1 VHCLSTRHQQKA
13 LGIQALQ
20 RVVLPAQQTCQ
31 VDCQPFP
38 EGNIGLRASGMT
50 ASVSTLQ
57 SKANTQQLEAIL
69 ATDGP
74 VLIIAGPGS
83 GKTFTLVERIVHLIT
98 HKGVSPESLLVVTF
112 TDKAARE
119 LTTRISN
126 RLAELG
132 ICYNLNEMYLGT
144 FHSICLRFLEDYREY
159 TRLKRSFTLFD
170 QFDQQYFLYQHIKD
184 FRELPDT
191 QFVLGD
197 DQSGRWAQ
205 SENLLKWLNKVRE
218 EAIDVT
224 TMAAAPELE
233 IRTLAACFAKYQELL
248 HENNSLD
255 FSGIQYETLQLLENH
270 LDVLAQLREKLTYM
284 MVDEY
289 QDTNTIQERILQ
301 LLAGERRNLCVV
313 GDDDQGLYRFRG
325 ATIRNILEF
334 PTLFPDGKCK
344 QVKLTVNYRSHPD
357 IIRFYNDWMLEQNW
371 EIGNRLFRFAK
382 KILPREDNF
391 PDMPTVLRLAA
402 SDDKGNT
409 DIWYSE
415 VLTFLNGLKY
425 SGKLADWNQVAF
437 LFRSV
442 KNNKVVAL
450 ARFLESSGVP
460 VFSPRSNLFFEREEI
475 RLMIGALIFLFPQF
489 PQLRAWAEGVS
500 LPIWNYYDHQCFKPF
515 TDELRKT
522 ENQRLLD
529 WARPLAKRHAV
540 LAQNTDYAFSGLF
553 YQLLQFPLF
562 SRFLTEEAV
571 QGVDK
576 GRAAR
581 NLATFSKLLTKFE
594 YLHFVSVLNP
604 DYLEKNLRDLFNQF
618 LRFLSEGGIG
628 EYEDESEYAPKGCV
642 SFLTIHQSKGLEFPV
657 VVCGSLEAVP
667 RKQYGNL
674 DVLLEDGGYLSK
686 VRFEPL
692 EHIKNFDFR
701 RLFYTAFSRAQNLLV
716 LAAQENHGRGKSPSK
731 YFEHLFY
738 KLPSWRDVDFSALNF
753 DAVKEINLKREY
765 SFTSHI
771 TVFENCAE
779 QYRFFKELEFN
790 PIRAGAQLF
799 GTLVHQTIE
808 DIHKAVLR
816 GEEATISIDQIQ
828 SWLTVNYQYLSK
840 RERQYLAPQ
849 TLKAVENHVLGY
861 YQRENGNWD
870 RIKEAEV
877 EISLVKDQYIL
888 KGSVDLIR
896 GEHDTV
902 EIIDFKSEKKP
913 DMEKDREQLKQ
924 YQHQLEVYA
933 HLVEERTGQKVSRMH
948 LYYTGEDGGNPYVSF
963 AKDDRAIGK
972 TVTQFDN
979 IVSRIERHDYQMAA
993 RPTKLCPN
1001 CDMRAYCD
1009 NKNWKFRKVEK

>member
-1 VHCLSTRHQQKA
+1 
-13 LGIQALQ
+13 
-20 RVVLPAQQTCQ
+20 
-31 VDCQPFP
+31 
-38 EGNIGLRASGMT
+38 MT
-50 ASVSTLQ
+50 PNPISFQ
-57 SKANTQQLEAIL
+57 SKANPQQQEAIL

-83 GKTFTLVERIVHLIT
+83 GKTFTLVERIVYLIT
-98 HKGVSPESLLVVTF
+98 EKGIAPESLLVVTF

-126 RLAELG
+126 RLTEVG
-132 ICYNLNEMYLGT
+132 IQFNLNEMYLGT
-144 FHSICLRFLEDYREY
+144 FHSICLRLLEDYQEF

-170 QFDQQYFLYQHIKD
+170 QFDQQYFLYQRIKA
-184 FRELPDT
+184 FRELPDAEL
-191 QFVLGD
+191 VMGD
-197 DQSGRWAQ
+197 DQTGRWAQ
-205 SENLLKWLNKVRE
+205 SENLLKWLNKVSE
-218 EAIDVT
+218 EALDAST
-224 TMAAAPELE
+224 LAAAPEPE
-233 IRTLAACFAKYQELL
+233 VRALAACFAKYQELL
-248 HENNSLD
+248 HEHNSLD
-255 FSGIQYETLQLLENH
+255 FSGIQYEALQLLERRPE
-270 LDVLAQLREKLTYM
+270 VLAQLREKLTHL

-289 QDTNTIQERILQ
+289 QDTNTIQERILL

-334 PTLFPDGKCK
+334 PALFDDGQCK

-357 IIRFYNDWMLEQNW
+357 IIRFYNEWMKEQEW
-371 EIGNRLFRFAK
+371 DDGTRVFRFAK
-382 KILPREDNF
+382 QIVPREDEF
-391 PDMPTVLRLAA
+391 PDMPTVVRLAA
-402 SDDKGNT
+402 SDDKDETTN
-409 DIWYSE
+409 WHAE
-415 VLTFLNGLKY
+415 VLAFLNGLKS
-425 SGKLADWNQVAF
+425 SGQLVDWNQVAF

-442 KNNKVVAL
+442 KNEKVVAL
-450 ARFLESSGVP
+450 ARFLEAQGVP
-460 VFSPRSNLFFEREEI
+460 VFSPRSNMFFEREEI

-489 PQLRAWAEGVS
+489 PKIRAWAEGVT
-500 LPIWNYYDHQCFKPF
+500 LPIWDYYDHLCFKPF
-515 TDELRKT
+515 IDELRKP
-522 ENQRLLD
+522 ENKPLLD

-540 LAQNTDYAFSGLF
+540 LTQNTDYSFSGLF
-553 YQLLQFPLF
+553 YELLQFPLF

-581 NLATFSKLLTKFE
+581 NLGTFSKLLTKFE

-604 DYLEKNLRDLFNQF
+604 EWLEKNLRDLFNQF
-618 LRFLSEGGIG
+618 IRFLVDGGIG
-628 EYEDESEYAPKGCV
+628 EYEDEAEYAPKGCI

-667 RKQYGNL
+667 RKQYGKI
-674 DVLLEDGGYLSK
+674 DVMLEDGGYLSK
-686 VRFEPL
+686 ERFEPL
-692 EHIKNFDFR
+692 DHIKNFDFW

-716 LAAQENHGRGKSPSK
+716 LAAQEKQGRGRSPSK
-731 YFEHLFY
+731 YFDHLFY
-738 KLPSWRDVDFSALNF
+738 QLPSWRDIDLSALTYE
-753 DAVKEINLKREY
+753 AVKQINLKREY

-779 QYRFFKELEFN
+779 QYRFFKELEFA
-790 PIRAGAQLF
+790 PIRESPMLF

-808 DIHKAVLR
+808 DIHKTVLR
-816 GEEATISIDQIQ
+816 GEEASISFDAIKGWF
-828 SWLTVNYQYLSK
+828 STNYAMLSK
-840 RERQYLAPQ
+840 KERVYLARSSQ
-849 TLKAVENHVLGY
+849 QAALLHVLRY
-861 YQRENGNWD
+861 YERENGNWD

-877 EISLVKDQYIL
+877 EISLIKDQYIL

-913 DMEKDREQLKQ
+913 DMEKDRDRLHQ

-963 AKDDRAIGK
+963 TKDDRAIGK
-972 TVTQFDN
+972 TIARFDD
-979 IVSRIERHDYQMAA
+979 IVARIERQDYGIAA
-993 RPTKLCPN
+993 RPAKLCQN

-1009 NKNWKFRKVEK
+1009 NKNWKFRNND

>member
-1 VHCLSTRHQQKA
+1 
-13 LGIQALQ
+13 
-20 RVVLPAQQTCQ
+20 
-31 VDCQPFP
+31 
-38 EGNIGLRASGMT
+38 MT
-50 ASVSTLQ
+50 SSAVALQ
-57 SKANTQQLEAIL
+57 SKANLQQLEAIL

-83 GKTFTLVERIVHLIT
+83 GKTFTLVERIVYLIT
-98 HKGVSPESLLVVTF
+98 QKGVAPESLFVVTF

-126 RLAELG
+126 RLTELG
-132 ICYNLNEMYLGT
+132 IKFNLNEMYLGT
-144 FHSICLRFLEDYREY
+144 FHSICLRLLEDFREF

-184 FRELPDT
+184 FRELPDA
-191 QFVLGD
+191 QLVMGD

-205 SENLLKWLNKVRE
+205 SENLLKLVNKVSE
-218 EAIDVT
+218 EALDAT
-224 TMAAAPELE
+224 TLAAAPELE
-233 IRTLAACFAKYQELL
+233 VRALATCFAKYQDLL
-248 HENNSLD
+248 HEHNSLD
-255 FSGIQYETLQLLENH
+255 FSGIQYEALRLLEKH
-270 LDVLAQLREKLTYM
+270 PEVLAQLRERLTHL

-289 QDTNTIQERILQ
+289 QDTNTIQERILL
-301 LLAGERRNLCVV
+301 LLAGENKNLCVV

-334 PTLFPDGKCK
+334 PALFDDGQCK

-357 IIRFYNDWMLEQNW
+357 IIRFYNEWMKEQVW
-371 EIGNRLFRFAK
+371 DDGTRVFRFAK
-382 KILPREDNF
+382 KIVPREDDF
-391 PDMPTVLRLAA
+391 PDMPTAVRLAA
-402 SDDKGNT
+402 SDDKGDTTN
-409 DIWYSE
+409 WHAE
-415 VLTFLNGLKY
+415 VLVFLNGLKA
-425 SGKLADWNQVAF
+425 SGQLADWNQVAF

-442 KNNKVVAL
+442 KNDKVVAL
-450 ARFLESSGVP
+450 ARFLEAEGLP
-460 VFSPRSNLFFEREEI
+460 VFSPRSNMFFEREEI

-489 PQLRAWAEGVS
+489 PKVRAWAEGVH
-500 LPIWNYYDHQCFKPF
+500 LDIWDYYDQLCFKPF
-515 TDELRKT
+515 TDELRKP
-522 ENQRLLD
+522 ENKLLLD

-571 QGVDK
+571 HGVDK

-581 NLATFSKLLTKFE
+581 NLGTFSKLLTKFE

-604 DYLEKNLRDLFNQF
+604 EFMEKNIRDLFNQF
-618 LRFLSEGGIG
+618 LRFLQDGGIG
-628 EYEDESEYAPKGCV
+628 EYEDEAEYAPKGCI

-667 RKQYGNL
+667 RKQHSTL
-674 DVLLEDGGYLSK
+674 DELLEDGGYLSK
-686 VRFEPL
+686 ERFEPL
-692 EHIKNFDFR
+692 DHIKNFDFR

-716 LAAQENHGRGKSPSK
+716 LAAQEKQGRGKSPSK
-731 YFEHLFY
+731 YFERLFY
-738 KLPSWRDVDFSALNF
+738 ELPSWRDVDLSTLIFE
-753 DAVKEINLKREY
+753 AVKQINLKREY

-779 QYRFFKELEFN
+779 QYRFFKDLEFA
-790 PIRAGAQLF
+790 PIRESPMLF

-808 DIHKAVLR
+808 DIHKTVLR
-816 GEEATISIDQIQ
+816 GEEGTITFDIIKGWFSA
-828 SWLTVNYQYLSK
+828 NYAMLSK
-840 RERQYLAPQ
+840 KERVYLAPSSQ
-849 TLKAVENHVLGY
+849 QAALLHVVRY
-861 YQRENGNWD
+861 YERENGNWH

-913 DMEKDREQLKQ
+913 DMEKDRDRLRQ
-924 YQHQLEVYA
+924 YQSQLEVYA
-933 HLVEERTGQKVSRMH
+933 YLVEERTGQKVSRMH

-963 AKDDRAIGK
+963 SKDDRAIGK
-972 TVTQFDN
+972 TIARFDD
-979 IVSRIERHDYQMAA
+979 IVARIERQDYQIAA
-993 RPTKLCPN
+993 RPAKLCLS

-1009 NKNWKFRKVEK
+1009 NKNWKFRN

>member
-1 VHCLSTRHQQKA
+1 MTSSSTA
-13 LGIQALQ
+13 
-20 RVVLPAQQTCQ
+20 
-31 VDCQPFP
+31 
-38 EGNIGLRASGMT
+38 
-50 ASVSTLQ
+50 LQ
-57 SKANTQQLEAIL
+57 SKANPQQLEAIL

-83 GKTFTLVERIVHLIT
+83 GKTFTLVERIVYLIT
-98 HKGVSPESLLVVTF
+98 HKGVAPESLLVVTF

-126 RLAELG
+126 RLAELN
-132 ICYNLNEMYLGT
+132 IQFNLNEMYLGT
-144 FHSICLRFLEDYREY
+144 FHSICLRLLEDYREF

-184 FRELPDT
+184 FRTLPDA
-191 QFVLGD
+191 QLVMGD
-197 DQSGRWAQ
+197 DQTGRWAQ
-205 SENLLKWLNKVRE
+205 SENLLKWLNKVSE
-218 EAIDVT
+218 EALG
-224 TMAAAPELE
+224 AA
-233 IRTLAACFAKYQELL
+233 TLAAAQEVEIRALATCFAKYQELL
-248 HENNSLD
+248 HEHNSLD
-255 FSGIQYETLQLLENH
+255 FSGIQYEALQLLEKRPE
-270 LDVLAQLREKLTYM
+270 VLAQLREKLTHL

-289 QDTNTIQERILQ
+289 QDTNTIQERIL
-301 LLAGERRNLCVV
+301 LLLTGERRNLCVV

-334 PTLFPDGKCK
+334 PALFDDGQCK

-357 IIRFYNDWMLEQNW
+357 IIRFYNEWMKEQVW
-371 EIGNRLFRFAK
+371 DDGTRVFRFAK
-382 KILPREDNF
+382 QIVPREDDF
-391 PDMPTVLRLAA
+391 PDLPTAVRLAA
-402 SDDKGNT
+402 SDDKGDTTN
-409 DIWYSE
+409 WHAE
-415 VLTFLNGLKY
+415 VLGFLNGLKA
-425 SGKLADWNQVAF
+425 SGQLSDWNQVAF

-442 KNNKVVAL
+442 KNDKVVAL
-450 ARFLESSGVP
+450 ARFLEAQGVP
-460 VFSPRSNLFFEREEI
+460 VFSPRSNMFFEREEI

-489 PQLRAWAEGVS
+489 PKVRAWAEGVT
-500 LPIWNYYDHQCFKPF
+500 LPIWDYYDQLCFKPF
-515 TDELRKT
+515 TDELRKP
-522 ENQRLLD
+522 ENKPLLD

-540 LAQNTDYAFSGLF
+540 LTQNTDYAFSGLF

-581 NLATFSKLLTKFE
+581 NLGTFSKLLTKFE
-594 YLHFVSVLNP
+594 YLHYVSVLNP
-604 DYLEKNLRDLFNQF
+604 EFLEKNLRDLFNQF
-618 LRFLSEGGIG
+618 LRFLQDGGIG
-628 EYEDESEYAPKGCV
+628 EYEDEAEYAPKGCV

-667 RKQYGNL
+667 RKQYSAL

-686 VRFEPL
+686 ERFEPL
-692 EHIKNFDFR
+692 DHIKNFDFW

-716 LAAQENHGRGKSPSK
+716 LAAQEKQGRGKSPSK
-731 YFEHLFY
+731 YFDRLFY
-738 KLPSWRDVDFSALNF
+738 ELPSWRDVDLSALTF
-753 DAVKEINLKREY
+753 EAVKQINLKREY

-779 QYRFFKELEFN
+779 QYRFFKELEFT
-790 PIRAGAQLF
+790 PIRESPMLF

-808 DIHKAVLR
+808 DIHKTVLR
-816 GEEATISIDQIQ
+816 GEEGTITLDGIKGWFSA
-828 SWLTVNYQYLSK
+828 NYAMLSK
-840 RERQYLAPQ
+840 KERVYLAPSSQ
-849 TLKAVENHVLGY
+849 QAALLHVLRY
-861 YQRENGNWD
+861 YERENGNWD

-877 EISLVKDQYIL
+877 EISLIKEQYIL

-896 GEHDTV
+896 GEHDTI

-913 DMEKDREQLKQ
+913 DMEKDRDRLRQ

-963 AKDDRAIGK
+963 SKDDRAIGK
-972 TVTQFDN
+972 TIARFDD
-979 IVSRIERHDYQMAA
+979 IVARIERQDYGIAS
-993 RPTKLCPN
+993 RPAKLCQS

-1009 NKNWKFRKVEK
+1009 NKNWKFRKSL

>member
-1 VHCLSTRHQQKA
+1 MT
-13 LGIQALQ
+13 
-20 RVVLPAQQTCQ
+20 
-31 VDCQPFP
+31 
-38 EGNIGLRASGMT
+38 SGAT
-50 ASVSTLQ
+50 ALQ
-57 SKANTQQLEAIL
+57 SKANPQQLEAIL

-83 GKTFTLVERIVHLIT
+83 GKTFTLVERIVYLIT
-98 HKGVSPESLLVVTF
+98 QKGVAPESLFVVTF

-126 RLAELG
+126 RLTDLG
-132 ICYNLNEMYLGT
+132 IKFNLNEMYLGT
-144 FHSICLRFLEDYREY
+144 FHSICLRLLEDFREF

-170 QFDQQYFLYQHIKD
+170 QFDQQYFLYQRIKE
-184 FRELPDT
+184 FRELPDA
-191 QFVLGD
+191 QLVMGD

-205 SENLLKWLNKVRE
+205 SENLLKWLNKVSE
-218 EAIDVT
+218 EALDAAT
-224 TMAAAPELE
+224 LAAAPEPE
-233 IRTLAACFAKYQELL
+233 IRALAACFAKYQELL

-255 FSGIQYETLQLLENH
+255 FSGIQYEALQLLEKRPE
-270 LDVLAQLREKLTYM
+270 VLAQVREKLSYL

-289 QDTNTIQERILQ
+289 QDTNTIQERILL
-301 LLAGERRNLCVV
+301 LLAGEKKNLCVV

-334 PTLFPDGKCK
+334 PALFDEGQCK

-357 IIRFYNDWMLEQNW
+357 IIRFYNEWMKEQRW
-371 EIGNRLFRFAK
+371 DDGTRVFRFAK
-382 KILPREDNF
+382 QIVPREDDF
-391 PDMPTVLRLAA
+391 PDMPTAVRLAA
-402 SDDKGNT
+402 SDDKGETTN
-409 DIWYSE
+409 WHAE
-415 VLTFLNGLKY
+415 VLAFLNGLKA
-425 SGKLADWNQVAF
+425 SGKLTDWNQVAF

-442 KNNKVVAL
+442 KNDKVVAL
-450 ARFLESSGVP
+450 ARFLETQGVP
-460 VFSPRSNLFFEREEI
+460 VFSPRSNMFFEREEI

-489 PQLRAWAEGVS
+489 PKVRAWAEGVH
-500 LPIWNYYDHQCFKPF
+500 LDIWDYYDHLCFKPF
-515 TDELRKT
+515 TEELRKP
-522 ENQRLLD
+522 ENKPLLD

-540 LAQNTDYAFSGLF
+540 LTQNTDYAFSGLF
-553 YQLLQFPLF
+553 YQLLQFSLF
-562 SRFLTEEAV
+562 SRFLTEEAA

-581 NLATFSKLLTKFE
+581 NLGTFSKLLTKFE

-604 DYLEKNLRDLFNQF
+604 QWLEKNIRDLFNQF
-618 LRFLSEGGIG
+618 LRFLQDGGIG

-642 SFLTIHQSKGLEFPV
+642 SFLTVHQSKGLEFPV

-667 RKQYGNL
+667 RKQYGAL

-686 VRFEPL
+686 ERFEPL
-692 EHIKNFDFR
+692 DHIKNFDFW

-716 LAAQENHGRGKSPSK
+716 LAAQEKQGRGKSPSK
-731 YFEHLFY
+731 YFERLFY
-738 KLPSWRDVDFSALNF
+738 EVPSWRDVDLSALTYE
-753 DAVKEINLKREY
+753 AVKQINLKREY
-765 SFTSHI
+765 SFTSDI

-779 QYRFFKELEFN
+779 QYRFFKELEFAA
-790 PIRAGAQLF
+790 IRESPMLF

-816 GEEATISIDQIQ
+816 GEEGTITFDGIK
-828 SWLTVNYQYLSK
+828 SWFAANYALLSK
-840 RERQYLAPQ
+840 KERVYLAPSSQ
-849 TLKAVENHVLGY
+849 QAALLHVLRY
-861 YQRENGNWD
+861 YERENGNWD

-896 GEHDTV
+896 GEQGTV

-913 DMEKDREQLKQ
+913 DMEKDRERLRQ
-924 YQHQLEVYA
+924 YQSQLEVYA

-963 AKDDRAIGK
+963 SKDDRAIGK
-972 TVTQFDN
+972 TIARFDD
-979 IVSRIERHDYQMAA
+979 IVARIERQDYGITS
-993 RPTKLCPN
+993 RPAKLCLS

-1009 NKNWKFRKVEK
+1009 NKNWKFRKNN

>member
-1 VHCLSTRHQQKA
+1 
-13 LGIQALQ
+13 
-20 RVVLPAQQTCQ
+20 
-31 VDCQPFP
+31 
-38 EGNIGLRASGMT
+38 MT
-50 ASVSTLQ
+50 SNSNALQ
-57 SKANTQQLEAIL
+57 SKANPQQLEAIL
-69 ATDGP
+69 ATEGP

-83 GKTFTLVERIVHLIT
+83 GKTFTLVERIVYLIT
-98 HKGVSPESLLVVTF
+98 QKGIAPESLLVVTF

-126 RLAELG
+126 RLAELN
-132 ICYNLNEMYLGT
+132 IQFNLNEMYLGT
-144 FHSICLRFLEDYREY
+144 FHSICLRLLEDYREF

-184 FRELPDT
+184 FRELPDA
-191 QFVLGD
+191 QLVMGH
-197 DQSGRWAQ
+197 DQAGRWAQ
-205 SENLLKWLNKVRE
+205 SENLLKWLNKVSE
-218 EAIDVT
+218 EALD
-224 TMAAAPELE
+224 AATLAVAPEVE
-233 IRTLAACFAKYQELL
+233 IRALATCFAKYQKLL
-248 HENNSLD
+248 NEHNSLD
-255 FSGIQYETLQLLENH
+255 FSGIQYEALQLLEKRPE
-270 LDVLAQLREKLTYM
+270 VLAQLRDKLTHL

-289 QDTNTIQERILQ
+289 QDTNTIQERIL
-301 LLAGERRNLCVV
+301 LLLTGERRNLCVV

-334 PTLFPDGKCK
+334 PALFNDGQCK

-357 IIRFYNDWMLEQNW
+357 IIRFYNEWMKEQVW
-371 EIGNRLFRFAK
+371 DDGTRVFRFAK
-382 KILPREDNF
+382 QIVPREDDF
-391 PDMPTVLRLAA
+391 PDLPTAVRLTA
-402 SDDKGNT
+402 SDDNGDTNNWHT
-409 DIWYSE
+409 E
-415 VLTFLNGLKY
+415 VLTFLNGLKN
-425 SGKLADWNQVAF
+425 SGQLSDWNQVAF

-442 KNNKVVAL
+442 KNDKVMAL
-450 ARFLESSGVP
+450 ARFLEAQGVP
-460 VFSPRSNLFFEREEI
+460 VFSPRSNMFFEREEI

-489 PQLRAWAEGVS
+489 PKVREWAEGVT
-500 LPIWNYYDHQCFKPF
+500 LPIWDYYDHQCFKPF
-515 TDELRKT
+515 IDELRKP
-522 ENQRLLD
+522 ENKAMLD

-540 LAQNTDYAFSGLF
+540 LTQNTDYAFSGLF

-581 NLATFSKLLTKFE
+581 NLGTFSKLISKFE

-604 DYLEKNLRDLFNQF
+604 EWLEKNLRDLFNQF
-618 LRFLSEGGIG
+618 LRFLQDGGIG
-628 EYEDESEYAPKGCV
+628 EYEDEAEYAPKGCV

-667 RKQYGNL
+667 RKQYSAL

-686 VRFEPL
+686 ERFEPL
-692 EHIKNFDFR
+692 DRIKNFDFW

-716 LAAQENHGRGKSPSK
+716 LAAQEKQGHGKSPSK
-731 YFEHLFY
+731 YFERLFY
-738 KLPSWRDVDFSALNF
+738 ELHSWRDVDLSALTF
-753 DAVKEINLKREY
+753 EAVKQLNLKREY

-779 QYRFFKELEFN
+779 QYRFFKELEFA
-790 PIRAGAQLF
+790 PTRESPMLF

-808 DIHKAVLR
+808 DIHKTVLR
-816 GEEATISIDQIQ
+816 GEEGSINFDVIKGWF
-828 SWLTVNYQYLSK
+828 STNYAMLSK
-840 RERQYLAPQ
+840 KERVYLAPSSQ
-849 TLKAVENHVLGY
+849 QAALLHVLRY
-861 YQRENGNWD
+861 YERENDHWD

-877 EISLVKDQYIL
+877 EISLIKEQYIL

-913 DMEKDREQLKQ
+913 DMEKDRDRLRQ

-963 AKDDRAIGK
+963 AKDSRAIDK
-972 TVTQFDN
+972 TIARFDN
-979 IVSRIERHDYQMAA
+979 IVARIEQQEYAISA
-993 RPTKLCPN
+993 RPVKLCQS

-1009 NKNWKFRKVEK
+1009 NKNWKFRSNNS

>member
-1 VHCLSTRHQQKA
+1 MTSST
-13 LGIQALQ
+13 
-20 RVVLPAQQTCQ
+20 T
-31 VDCQPFP
+31 
-38 EGNIGLRASGMT
+38 
-50 ASVSTLQ
+50 TLQ
-57 SKANTQQLEAIL
+57 SKANPQQLEAIL

-74 VLIIAGPGS
+74 VLIIAGPGA
-83 GKTFTLVERIVHLIT
+83 GKTFTLVERIVYLIT
-98 HKGVSPESLLVVTF
+98 HKGVAPESLLVVTF

-126 RLAELG
+126 RLAELN
-132 ICYNLNEMYLGT
+132 IQFNLNEMYLGT
-144 FHSICLRFLEDYREY
+144 FHSICLRLLEDYREF

-184 FRELPDT
+184 FRELPDA
-191 QFVLGD
+191 QLVMGH
-197 DQSGRWAQ
+197 DQTGRWAQ
-205 SENLLKWLNKVRE
+205 SENLLKWLNKVSE
-218 EAIDVT
+218 EALGAAT
-224 TMAAAPELE
+224 LAAAPEVE
-233 IRTLAACFAKYQELL
+233 IRALATCFAKYQELL
-248 HENNSLD
+248 NEHNSLD
-255 FSGIQYETLQLLENH
+255 FSGIQYEALQLLEKRPE
-270 LDVLAQLREKLTYM
+270 VLAQLRDKLTHL

-289 QDTNTIQERILQ
+289 QDTNTIQERILL

-334 PTLFPDGKCK
+334 PALFNDGQCK

-357 IIRFYNDWMLEQNW
+357 IIRFYNEWMKEQVW
-371 EIGNRLFRFAK
+371 DDGTRVFRFAK
-382 KILPREDNF
+382 QIVPREDDF
-391 PDMPTVLRLAA
+391 PELPTAVRLAA
-402 SDDKGNT
+402 KDDSGDTSN
-409 DIWYSE
+409 WHAE
-415 VLTFLNGLKY
+415 VLAFLNGLKD
-425 SGKLADWNQVAF
+425 SGQLADWNQVAF

-442 KNNKVVAL
+442 KSDKVVAL
-450 ARFLESSGVP
+450 ARFLEAQGVP
-460 VFSPRSNLFFEREEI
+460 VFSPRSNMFFEREEI

-489 PQLRAWAEGVS
+489 PKVRAWAEGVT
-500 LPIWNYYDHQCFKPF
+500 LPIWDYYDHQCFKPF
-515 TDELRKT
+515 IDELRKP
-522 ENQRLLD
+522 ENKALLD

-540 LAQNTDYAFSGLF
+540 LTQNTDYAFSGLF

-562 SRFLTEEAV
+562 SRFLTDEAV

-581 NLATFSKLLTKFE
+581 NLGTFSKLLTKFE
-594 YLHFVSVLNP
+594 YLHFVSVLSP
-604 DYLEKNLRDLFNQF
+604 EWLEKNLRDLFNQF
-618 LRFLSEGGIG
+618 LRFLQDGGIG
-628 EYEDESEYAPKGCV
+628 EYEDEAEYAPKGCV

-667 RKQYGNL
+667 RKQYSAL

-686 VRFEPL
+686 ERFEPL
-692 EHIKNFDFR
+692 DHIKNFDFW

-716 LAAQENHGRGKSPSK
+716 LAAQEKQGRGKSPSK
-731 YFEHLFY
+731 YFERLFY
-738 KLPSWRDVDFSALNF
+738 ELPSWRDVDLAALTYE
-753 DAVKEINLKREY
+753 AVKQINLKREY

-779 QYRFFKELEFN
+779 QYRFFKELEFT
-790 PIRAGAQLF
+790 PIRESPMLF

-808 DIHKAVLR
+808 DIHKTVLR
-816 GEEATISIDQIQ
+816 GEEGSISFDAIKGWF
-828 SWLTVNYQYLSK
+828 STNYAMLSK
-840 RERQYLAPQ
+840 KERVYLAPSSQ
-849 TLKAVENHVLGY
+849 QAALLHVLRY
-861 YQRENGNWD
+861 YERENGNWD

-877 EISLVKDQYIL
+877 EISLIKEQYIL

-913 DMEKDREQLKQ
+913 DMEKDRDRLRQ

-963 AKDDRAIGK
+963 SKDDRAIGK
-972 TVTQFDN
+972 TIARFDD
-979 IVSRIERHDYQMAA
+979 IVARIERQDYAITA
-993 RPTKLCPN
+993 RPAKLCQS

-1009 NKNWKFRKVEK
+1009 NKNWKFRKDDK

>member
-1 VHCLSTRHQQKA
+1 
-13 LGIQALQ
+13 
-20 RVVLPAQQTCQ
+20 
-31 VDCQPFP
+31 
-38 EGNIGLRASGMT
+38 MT
-50 ASVSTLQ
+50 SSVAALQ
-57 SKANTQQLEAIL
+57 SKANPQQHEAIV

-83 GKTFTLVERIVHLIT
+83 GKTFTLVERIVYLIT
-98 HKGVSPESLLVVTF
+98 HKEVAPESLLVVTF

-132 ICYNLNEMYLGT
+132 IQFNLNEMYLGT
-144 FHSICLRFLEDYREY
+144 FHSICLRLLEEYREF

-184 FRELPDT
+184 FRELPDA
-191 QFVLGD
+191 QLVMGD
-197 DQSGRWAQ
+197 DQTGRWAQ
-205 SENLLKWLNKVRE
+205 SESLLKWLNKVSE
-218 EAIDVT
+218 EALDVT
-224 TMAAAPELE
+224 PLAAAPEPE
-233 IRTLAACFAKYQELL
+233 IRALATCFAKYQGLL
-248 HENNSLD
+248 SEHNSLD
-255 FSGIQYETLQLLENH
+255 FSGIQYEALQLLEKRPE
-270 LDVLAQLREKLTYM
+270 VLAQLREKLTHL

-289 QDTNTIQERILQ
+289 QDTNTIQERILL

-334 PTLFPDGKCK
+334 PALFDDGQCK

-357 IIRFYNDWMLEQNW
+357 IIRFYNEWMKEQVW
-371 EIGNRLFRFAK
+371 DDGTRAFRFAK
-382 KILPREDNF
+382 QIMPRVDDF
-391 PDMPTVLRLAA
+391 PDLPAVVRLAA
-402 SDDKGNT
+402 SDDNGDTTN
-409 DIWYSE
+409 WHAE
-415 VLTFLNGLKY
+415 VLAFLNDVKA
-425 SGKLADWNQVAF
+425 SGQLSDWNQVAF

-442 KNNKVVAL
+442 KNDKVVAL
-450 ARFLESSGVP
+450 ARFLEAQGVP
-460 VFSPRSNLFFEREEI
+460 VFSPRSNMFFEREEI

-489 PQLRAWAEGVS
+489 PKVRAWAEGVT
-500 LPIWNYYDHQCFKPF
+500 LPVWDYYDHQCFKPF
-515 TDELRKT
+515 IEELRKP
-522 ENQRLLD
+522 ENKRLLD

-562 SRFLTEEAV
+562 SRFLTDEAV

-581 NLATFSKLLTKFE
+581 NLGIFSKLLTKFE
-594 YLHFVSVLNP
+594 YLHYVSVLNP
-604 DYLEKNLRDLFNQF
+604 EWLEKNLRDLFNQF
-618 LRFLSEGGIG
+618 LRFLQDGGIG
-628 EYEDESEYAPKGCV
+628 EYEDEAEYAPKGCV

-667 RKQYGNL
+667 RKQYSAL

-686 VRFEPL
+686 DRFEPL
-692 EHIKNFDFR
+692 DHIKIFDFW

-716 LAAQENHGRGKSPSK
+716 LAAQEKQGRGKSPSK
-731 YFEHLFY
+731 YFERLFY
-738 KLPSWRDVDFSALNF
+738 EVPSWRDVDLSELTFE
-753 DAVKEINLKREY
+753 AVKQINLKREY

-779 QYRFFKELEFN
+779 QYRFFKELEFA
-790 PIRAGAQLF
+790 PIRESPMLF

-816 GEEATISIDQIQ
+816 GEEVGITFDVIKGWFSA
-828 SWLTVNYQYLSK
+828 NYAMLSK
-840 RERQYLAPQ
+840 KERVYLAPSSQ
-849 TLKAVENHVLGY
+849 QAALLHVLRY
-861 YQRENGNWD
+861 YERENGNWD

-896 GEHDTV
+896 GEQGTV

-913 DMEKDREQLKQ
+913 DMEKDRDRLKQ

-963 AKDDRAIGK
+963 SKDDRAIGK
-972 TVTQFDN
+972 TIARFDD
-979 IVSRIERHDYQMAA
+979 IVARIERQDFQMTA
-993 RPTKLCPN
+993 RPTKLCQN

-1009 NKNWKFRKVEK
+1009 NKNWKFRKGQ

>member
-1 VHCLSTRHQQKA
+1 MTSSAAA
-13 LGIQALQ
+13 L
-20 RVVLPAQQTCQ
+20 
-31 VDCQPFP
+31 
-38 EGNIGLRASGMT
+38 E
-50 ASVSTLQ
+50 
-57 SKANTQQLEAIL
+57 SKANLQQLEAIL

-83 GKTFTLVERIVHLIT
+83 GKTFTLVERIVYLIT
-98 HKGVSPESLLVVTF
+98 HKGVAPESLLVVTF

-126 RLAELG
+126 RLAELN
-132 ICYNLNEMYLGT
+132 IQFNLNEMYLGT
-144 FHSICLRFLEDYREY
+144 FHSICLRILEDYREF

-170 QFDQQYFLYQHIKD
+170 QFDQQYFIYQYIKD
-184 FRELPDT
+184 FRALPDA
-191 QFVLGD
+191 QLVMGE
-197 DQSGRWAQ
+197 DQTGRWAQ
-205 SENLLKWLNKVRE
+205 SENLLKWLNKVSE
-218 EAIDVT
+218 EALDAT
-224 TMAAAPELE
+224 SLAAATEVE
-233 IRTLAACFAKYQELL
+233 IRALATCFAKYQELL
-248 HENNSLD
+248 HEHNSLD
-255 FSGIQYETLQLLENH
+255 FSGIQYEALQLLEKRPE
-270 LDVLAQLREKLTYM
+270 VLVQLRDKLTHL

-289 QDTNTIQERILQ
+289 QDTNTIQERILL

-334 PTLFPDGKCK
+334 PALFDQGQCK

-357 IIRFYNDWMLEQNW
+357 IIRFYNEWMQEQVW
-371 EIGNRLFRFAK
+371 DDGARMFRFAK
-382 KILPREDNF
+382 QIVPREDDF
-391 PDMPTVLRLAA
+391 PELPTAVRLAA
-402 SDDKGNT
+402 SDDKGGTTN
-409 DIWYSE
+409 WHAE
-415 VLTFLNGLKY
+415 VLHFLNGLKD
-425 SGKLADWNQVAF
+425 SGQLTDWNQVAF

-442 KNNKVVAL
+442 KNEKVVAL
-450 ARFLESSGVP
+450 ARFLEAQGVP
-460 VFSPRSNLFFEREEI
+460 VFSPRSNMFFEREEI

-489 PQLRAWAEGVS
+489 PKVRAWAEGVA
-500 LPIWNYYDHQCFKPF
+500 LPIWDYYDQLCFKPF
-515 TDELRKT
+515 TDELRKP
-522 ENQRLLD
+522 ENKPLLD

-540 LAQNTDYAFSGLF
+540 LTQNTDYAFSSLF

-562 SRFLTEEAV
+562 SHVLTEEAV

-581 NLATFSKLLTKFE
+581 NLGTFSKLLTKFE
-594 YLHFVSVLNP
+594 YLHFVSVLSP
-604 DYLEKNLRDLFNQF
+604 EWLEKNLRDLFNQF
-618 LRFLSEGGIG
+618 LRFLQDGGIG
-628 EYEDESEYAPKGCV
+628 EYEDEAEYAPQGCV

-667 RKQYGNL
+667 RKQYSAL

-686 VRFEPL
+686 ERFEPL
-692 EHIKNFDFR
+692 DHIKNFDFR

-716 LAAQENHGRGKSPSK
+716 LAAQEKRGRGKSPSK
-731 YFEHLFY
+731 YFDRLFY
-738 KLPSWRDVDFSALNF
+738 ELPSWRVVDLSALTF
-753 DAVKEINLKREY
+753 EAVKQINLKREY

-779 QYRFFKELEFN
+779 QYRFFKDLEFT
-790 PIRAGAQLF
+790 PIRESPMLF

-808 DIHKAVLR
+808 DIHKTVLR
-816 GEEATISIDQIQ
+816 GEEGTITLDGIKGWFSI
-828 SWLTVNYQYLSK
+828 NYAMLSK
-840 RERQYLAPQ
+840 KERVYLAPSSQ
-849 TLKAVENHVLGY
+849 QAALLHVLRY
-861 YQRENGNWD
+861 YERENGHWD

-877 EISLVKDQYIL
+877 EISLIKQQYIL

-896 GEHDTV
+896 GENDTV

-913 DMEKDREQLKQ
+913 DMDKDRDRLRQ

-963 AKDDRAIGK
+963 NKDDRAIGK
-972 TVTQFDN
+972 TIARFDD
-979 IVSRIERHDYQMAA
+979 IVARIQRQDYQIAA
-993 RPTKLCPN
+993 RPAKLCQS

-1009 NKNWKFRKVEK
+1009 NKNWKFRKYDK

>member
-1 VHCLSTRHQQKA
+1 
-13 LGIQALQ
+13 
-20 RVVLPAQQTCQ
+20 
-31 VDCQPFP
+31 
-38 EGNIGLRASGMT
+38 MT
-50 ASVSTLQ
+50 SSAAVLQ
-57 SKANTQQLEAIL
+57 SKANPQQLEAIL

-83 GKTFTLVERIVHLIT
+83 GKTFTLVERIVYLIT
-98 HKGVSPESLLVVTF
+98 QKGIAPESLFVVTF

-126 RLAELG
+126 RLTDVG
-132 ICYNLNEMYLGT
+132 IKFNLNEMYLGT
-144 FHSICLRFLEDYREY
+144 FHSICLRLLEDFREF

-170 QFDQQYFLYQHIKD
+170 QFDQQYFLYQRIKH
-184 FRELPDT
+184 FRELPDAHL
-191 QFVLGD
+191 VMGD
-197 DQSGRWAQ
+197 DQTGRWAQ
-205 SENLLKWLNKVRE
+205 SESLLKWLNKVSE
-218 EAIDVT
+218 EALDVST
-224 TMAAAPELE
+224 LVAAPEVE
-233 IRTLAACFAKYQELL
+233 IRALAACFAKYQELL
-248 HENNSLD
+248 HEHNSLD
-255 FSGIQYETLQLLENH
+255 FSGIQYEALQLLETQPE
-270 LDVLAQLREKLTYM
+270 VLAQLRERLTHL

-289 QDTNTIQERILQ
+289 QDTNTIQERILL
-301 LLAGERRNLCVV
+301 LLAGENKNLCVV

-334 PTLFPDGKCK
+334 PALFDDGLCK

-357 IIRFYNDWMLEQNW
+357 IIRFYNEWMREQVW
-371 EIGNRLFRFAK
+371 DDGMRVFRFAK
-382 KILPREDNF
+382 QIVPREDDF
-391 PDMPTVLRLAA
+391 PDLPTAVRLAA
-402 SDDKGNT
+402 SDEKGEASN
-409 DIWYSE
+409 WHAE
-415 VLTFLNGLKY
+415 VLALLNGLKA
-425 SGKLADWNQVAF
+425 SGQLADWNQVAF

-442 KNNKVVAL
+442 KNDKVVAL
-450 ARFLESSGVP
+450 ARFLEAEGVP
-460 VFSPRSNLFFEREEI
+460 VFSPRSNMYFEREEI

-489 PQLRAWAEGVS
+489 PKVRAWAEGVT
-500 LPIWNYYDHQCFKPF
+500 LPIWDYYDQLCFKPF
-515 TDELRKT
+515 IDELRKP
-522 ENQRLLD
+522 ENKPLLD

-540 LAQNTDYAFSGLF
+540 LTQNTDYAFSGLF

-562 SRFLTEEAV
+562 SRFLTEEAM

-581 NLATFSKLLTKFE
+581 NLGTFSKLLTKFE

-604 DYLEKNLRDLFNQF
+604 EWLEKNIRDMFNQF
-618 LRFLSEGGIG
+618 LRFLQDGGIG

-667 RKQYGNL
+667 RKHYSEL

-686 VRFEPL
+686 ERFEPL
-692 EHIKNFDFR
+692 DHIKNFDFW

-716 LAAQENHGRGKSPSK
+716 LAAQEKKGRGRSPSK
-731 YFEHLFY
+731 YFDRLFY
-738 KLPSWRDVDFSALNF
+738 EQPSWRDVDLSALTF
-753 DAVKEINLKREY
+753 EAVKEINLKREY
-765 SFTSHI
+765 SFTSDI

-779 QYRFFKELEFN
+779 QYRFFKTLEFAA
-790 PIRAGAQLF
+790 IRESPMLF

-808 DIHKAVLR
+808 DIHKTVLR
-816 GEEATISIDQIQ
+816 GEESTLSRLAIEGWFSA
-828 SWLTVNYQYLSK
+828 NYAMLSK
-840 RERQYLAPQ
+840 KERVYLAPSSQ
-849 TLKAVENHVLGY
+849 QAALLHVLRY
-861 YQRENGNWD
+861 YERENGNWD

-902 EIIDFKSEKKP
+902 EILDFKSEKKP
-913 DMEKDREQLKQ
+913 DMEKDRDRLRQ

-963 AKDDRAIGK
+963 GKDDRAIG
-972 TVTQFDN
+972 TTIARFDD
-979 IVSRIERHDYQMAA
+979 IVARIERQDYGIAT
-993 RPTKLCPN
+993 RPAKLCLS

-1009 NKNWKFRKVEK
+1009 NKNWKFRKSN

>member
-1 VHCLSTRHQQKA
+1 MT
-13 LGIQALQ
+13 I
-20 RVVLPAQQTCQ
+20 
-31 VDCQPFP
+31 
-38 EGNIGLRASGMT
+38 NASI
-50 ASVSTLQ
+50 Q
-57 SKANTQQLEAIL
+57 SKANPQQLEAIL

-83 GKTFTLVERIVHLIT
+83 GKTFTLVERIVYLIT
-98 HKGVSPESLLVVTF
+98 HKGVVPESLLVVTF

-126 RLAELG
+126 RLAELD
-132 ICYNLNEMYLGT
+132 IQFNLNEMYLGT
-144 FHSICLRFLEDYREY
+144 FHSICLRLLEDYREF

-184 FRELPDT
+184 FRELPDA
-191 QFVLGD
+191 QLVMGE
-197 DQSGRWAQ
+197 DQSGRWTQ
-205 SENLLKWLNKVRE
+205 SENLLKWLNKVSE
-218 EAIDVT
+218 EALDPAT
-224 TMAAAPELE
+224 LAEAPEPE
-233 IRTLAACFAKYQELL
+233 IRSLANCFAKYQALL
-248 HENNSLD
+248 NEHNSLD
-255 FSGIQYETLQLLENH
+255 FSGIQYEALKLLEQQPE
-270 LDVLAQLREKLTYM
+270 VLTKLRDKLTHL

-289 QDTNTIQERILQ
+289 QDTNTIQERILL

-334 PTLFPDGKCK
+334 PALFEDGRCK

-357 IIRFYNDWMLEQNW
+357 IIRVYNEWMKEQVW
-371 EIGNRLFRFAK
+371 DDGTRAFRFAK
-382 KILPREDNF
+382 EIVPRDGDF
-391 PDMPTVLRLAA
+391 PDLPTAVRLAA
-402 SDDKGNT
+402 T
-409 DIWYSE
+409 DSNDETTNWHAE
-415 VLTFLNGLKY
+415 VLAFLNSLNA
-425 SGKLADWNQVAF
+425 SGQLSDWNQVAF

-442 KNNKVVAL
+442 KSEKAVAL
-450 ARFLESSGVP
+450 ARFLETQGVP
-460 VFSPRSNLFFEREEI
+460 VFSPRSNMFFEREEI

-489 PQLRAWAEGVS
+489 PKVRAWAEGVM
-500 LPIWNYYDHQCFKPF
+500 LPIWNYYDQLCFKPF
-515 TDELRKT
+515 ADELRKP
-522 ENQRLLD
+522 ENKPLLD

-540 LAQNTDYAFSGLF
+540 LTQNTDYSFSGLF

-562 SRFLTEEAV
+562 SRFLSDEAV
-571 QGVDK
+571 KGVDK

-581 NLATFSKLLTKFE
+581 NLGTFSKLLTKFE
-594 YLHFVSVLNP
+594 YLHYISVLNP
-604 DYLEKNLRDLFNQF
+604 EYLEKNIRDLFNQF
-618 LRFLSEGGIG
+618 LRFLVDGGIG
-628 EYEDESEYAPKGCV
+628 EYEDEAEYAPKGCV
-642 SFLTIHQSKGLEFPV
+642 SFLTIHQSKGLEFPIV
-657 VVCGSLEAVP
+657 ICGSLEAVP
-667 RKQYGNL
+667 RKQYGEL

-686 VRFEPL
+686 DRFEPL
-692 EHIKNFDFR
+692 DHIKNFDFW

-716 LAAQENHGRGKSPSK
+716 LAAQEKQGRGKSPSK
-731 YFEHLFY
+731 YFDQLFY
-738 KLPSWRDVDFSALNF
+738 SLPSWRNIDLSSLTFE
-753 DAVKEINLKREY
+753 AVKQINLKREY

-816 GEEATISIDQIQ
+816 GEESAVTKERIQ
-828 SWLTVNYQYLSK
+828 DWLSVNYQFLSK

-849 TLKAVENHVLGY
+849 TLKAVESHILGY
-861 YQRENGNWD
+861 FNRENGNWD

-877 EISLVKDQYIL
+877 EISLVKDEYIL

-913 DMEKDREQLKQ
+913 DMEKDRDRLKQ

-963 AKDDRAIGK
+963 NKDDRAIGK
-972 TVTQFDN
+972 TIARFDD
-979 IVSRIERHDYQMAA
+979 IVARIERQDYQIAA
-993 RPTKLCPN
+993 RPAKRCLE

-1009 NKNWKFRKVEK
+1009 NKNWKFRNNNE

>member
-1 VHCLSTRHQQKA
+1 MTPND
-13 LGIQALQ
+13 
-20 RVVLPAQQTCQ
+20 LP
-31 VDCQPFP
+31 
-38 EGNIGLRASGMT
+38 
-50 ASVSTLQ
+50 LQ
-57 SKANTQQLEAIL
+57 SKANPQQLEAIL

-83 GKTFTLVERIVHLIT
+83 GKTFTLVERIVYLIT
-98 HKGVSPESLLVVTF
+98 HKGVAPESLLVVTF

-126 RLAELG
+126 RLAELN
-132 ICYNLNEMYLGT
+132 IQFNLNEMYLGT
-144 FHSICLRFLEDYREY
+144 FHSICLRLLEDYREF

-170 QFDQQYFLYQHIKD
+170 QFDQQYFLYQHIKE
-184 FRELPDT
+184 FRAIHDAEL
-191 QFVLGD
+191 VMGH
-197 DQSGRWAQ
+197 DQKGRWVQ
-205 SENLLKWLNKVRE
+205 SENLLKWLNKVSE
-218 EAIDVT
+218 EALD
-224 TMAAAPELE
+224 AATLATAPEPE
-233 IRTLAACFAKYQELL
+233 IRALATCFAKYQELL
-248 HENNSLD
+248 HEHNSLD
-255 FSGIQYETLQLLENH
+255 FSGIQYEALQLLEKH
-270 LDVLAQLREKLTYM
+270 PEVLAQLREKLTHL

-289 QDTNTIQERILQ
+289 QDTNTIQERILL
-301 LLAGERRNLCVV
+301 LLAEEHHNLCVV

-334 PTLFPDGKCK
+334 PALFDEGQCK

-357 IIRFYNDWMLEQNW
+357 IIRFYNKWMKEQVW
-371 EIGNRLFRFAK
+371 DDGSRVFRFAK
-382 KILPREDNF
+382 QIVPREAEF
-391 PDMPTVLRLAA
+391 PDLPTALRLAT
-402 SDDKGNT
+402 SDNKGDTTN
-409 DIWYSE
+409 WHAE
-415 VLTFLNGLKY
+415 VLALLNGLKD
-425 SGKLADWNQVAF
+425 SGQLSDWNQVAF

-442 KNNKVVAL
+442 KNDKAVAL
-450 ARFLESSGVP
+450 ARFLEAQGVP
-460 VFSPRSNLFFEREEI
+460 VFSPRSNMFFEREEI

-489 PQLRAWAEGVS
+489 HKVRAWAEGVT
-500 LPIWNYYDHQCFKPF
+500 LPIWDYYDQLCFKPF
-515 TDELRKT
+515 TDELRKP
-522 ENQRLLD
+522 ENKALLD
-529 WARPLAKRHAV
+529 WARPLAKRHVV
-540 LAQNTDYAFSGLF
+540 LTQNADYSFSGLF

-581 NLATFSKLLTKFE
+581 NLGTFSKLLTKFE
-594 YLHFVSVLNP
+594 YLHYVSVLNP
-604 DYLEKNLRDLFNQF
+604 EFLEKNLRDLFNQF
-618 LRFLSEGGIG
+618 MRFLVDGGIG
-628 EYEDESEYAPKGCV
+628 EYEDEAEYAPKGCV

-667 RKQYGNL
+667 RKQYGDL

-686 VRFEPL
+686 ERFEPL
-692 EHIKNFDFR
+692 DHIKNFDFW

-716 LAAQENHGRGKSPSK
+716 LAAQEKQGHGKSPSK
-731 YFEHLFY
+731 YFERLFY
-738 KLPSWRDVDFSALNF
+738 ELPSWRDVALSALTF
-753 DAVKEINLKREY
+753 EAVKQINLKREY

-808 DIHKAVLR
+808 DMHKAVLR
-816 GEEATISIDQIQ
+816 GEESIINPEQLREWMAI
-828 SWLTVNYQYLSK
+828 NYQYLSK

-849 TLKAVENHVLGY
+849 TLKAVEKHILRY
-861 YQRENGNWD
+861 YEHENGNWD

-877 EISLVKDQYIL
+877 EISLIKDQYIL

-913 DMEKDREQLKQ
+913 DMEKERDRLRQ

-963 AKDDRAIGK
+963 SKDDRAIGK
-972 TVTQFDN
+972 TIARFDD
-979 IVSRIERHDYQMAA
+979 IVARIERQDYQIAA
-993 RPTKLCPN
+993 RPAKRCLECEIRP
-1001 CDMRAYCD
+1001 YCD
-1009 NKNWKFRKVEK
+1009 NKDWKFRKND

>member
-1 VHCLSTRHQQKA
+1 
-13 LGIQALQ
+13 
-20 RVVLPAQQTCQ
+20 
-31 VDCQPFP
+31 
-38 EGNIGLRASGMT
+38 MT
-50 ASVSTLQ
+50 SAALQ
-57 SKANTQQLEAIL
+57 SKANPQQLEAIL

-83 GKTFTLVERIVHLIT
+83 GKTFTLVERIVYLIT
-98 HKGVSPESLLVVTF
+98 QKGVAPESLFVVTF

-126 RLAELG
+126 RLTDLG
-132 ICYNLNEMYLGT
+132 IKFNLNEMYLGT
-144 FHSICLRFLEDYREY
+144 FHSICLRLLEDYREF

-170 QFDQQYFLYQHIKD
+170 QFDQQYFLYQRIKE
-184 FRELPDT
+184 FRELPYA
-191 QFVLGD
+191 QLVMCD

-205 SENLLKWLNKVRE
+205 SENLLKWLNKVSE
-218 EAIDVT
+218 EALDAAT
-224 TMAAAPELE
+224 LAAAPEPE
-233 IRTLAACFAKYQELL
+233 IRALAACFAKYQELL
-248 HENNSLD
+248 HEHNSLD
-255 FSGIQYETLQLLENH
+255 FSGIQYEALQLLEKRPE
-270 LDVLAQLREKLTYM
+270 VLVQVREKLSYL

-289 QDTNTIQERILQ
+289 QDTNTIQERILL
-301 LLAGERRNLCVV
+301 LLAGEKKNLCVV

-334 PTLFPDGKCK
+334 PALFDDGQCK

-357 IIRFYNDWMLEQNW
+357 IIRFYNEWMKEQVW
-371 EIGNRLFRFAK
+371 DDGTRVFRFAK
-382 KILPREDNF
+382 QIVPREDDF
-391 PDMPTVLRLAA
+391 PDMPTAVRLAA
-402 SDDKGNT
+402 SDDKGETTN
-409 DIWYSE
+409 WHAE
-415 VLTFLNGLKY
+415 VLAFLHSLKA
-425 SGKLADWNQVAF
+425 SGKLSDWNQVAF

-442 KNNKVVAL
+442 KNDKVVAL
-450 ARFLESSGVP
+450 ARFLETQGVP
-460 VFSPRSNLFFEREEI
+460 VFSPRSNMFFEREEI

-489 PQLRAWAEGVS
+489 PKVRAWAEGVH
-500 LPIWNYYDHQCFKPF
+500 LDIWDYYDQLCFKPF
-515 TDELRKT
+515 TDELRKP
-522 ENQRLLD
+522 ENKPLLD

-540 LAQNTDYAFSGLF
+540 LTQNTDYAFSGLF

-562 SRFLTEEAV
+562 SRFLTEEAA

-581 NLATFSKLLTKFE
+581 NLGTFSKLLTRFE

-604 DYLEKNLRDLFNQF
+604 EWLEKNIRDLFNQF
-618 LRFLSEGGIG
+618 LRFLQDGGIG

-642 SFLTIHQSKGLEFPV
+642 SFLTVHQSKGLEFPV

-667 RKQYGNL
+667 RKQYGAL

-686 VRFEPL
+686 ERFEPL
-692 EHIKNFDFR
+692 DHIKNFDFW

-716 LAAQENHGRGKSPSK
+716 LAAQEKQGRGKSPSK
-731 YFEHLFY
+731 YFERLFY
-738 KLPSWRDVDFSALNF
+738 EVPSWRDVDLSALTYE
-753 DAVKEINLKREY
+753 AVKQINLKREY
-765 SFTSHI
+765 SFTSDI

-779 QYRFFKELEFN
+779 QYRFFKELEFAA
-790 PIRAGAQLF
+790 IRESPMLF

-808 DIHKAVLR
+808 DIHKTVLR
-816 GEEATISIDQIQ
+816 GEESTITFDGIK
-828 SWLTVNYQYLSK
+828 SWFAANYALLSK
-840 RERQYLAPQ
+840 KERVYLAPSSQ
-849 TLKAVENHVLGY
+849 QAALLHVLRY
-861 YQRENGNWD
+861 YERENGNWD

-913 DMEKDREQLKQ
+913 DMEKDRERLRQ
-924 YQHQLEVYA
+924 YQSQLEVYA

-963 AKDDRAIGK
+963 SKDDRAIGK
-972 TVTQFDN
+972 TIARFDD
-979 IVSRIERHDYQMAA
+979 IVARIERQDYGITS
-993 RPTKLCPN
+993 RPAKLCQS

-1009 NKNWKFRKVEK
+1009 NKNWKFRKSN

>member
-1 VHCLSTRHQQKA
+1 MT
-13 LGIQALQ
+13 
-20 RVVLPAQQTCQ
+20 
-31 VDCQPFP
+31 
-38 EGNIGLRASGMT
+38 SG
-50 ASVSTLQ
+50 ATLQ
-57 SKANTQQLEAIL
+57 SKANPQQLEAIL
-69 ATDGP
+69 TTEGP

-83 GKTFTLVERIVHLIT
+83 GKTFTLVERIVYLIT
-98 HKGVSPESLLVVTF
+98 QKGAAPESLFVVTF

-126 RLAELG
+126 RLTELG
-132 ICYNLNEMYLGT
+132 IKFNLNEMYLGT
-144 FHSICLRFLEDYREY
+144 FHSICLRLLEDFREF

-184 FRELPDT
+184 FRELPDA
-191 QFVLGD
+191 QLVMGD

-205 SENLLKWLNKVRE
+205 SENLLKWLNKVSE
-218 EAIDVT
+218 EALDT
-224 TMAAAPELE
+224 ATLAAAPNVE
-233 IRTLAACFAKYQELL
+233 IRALAECFAKYQELL
-248 HENNSLD
+248 HQNNSLD
-255 FSGIQYETLQLLENH
+255 FAGIQYEALQLLEKH
-270 LDVLAQLREKLTYM
+270 PEVLAQVRENITYL

-289 QDTNTIQERILQ
+289 QDTNTIQERIL
-301 LLAGERRNLCVV
+301 LLLSGEKKNLCVV

-334 PTLFPDGKCK
+334 PSLFAEGQCK

-357 IIRFYNDWMLEQNW
+357 IIRFYNEWMKEQVW
-371 EIGNRLFRFAK
+371 DDGTRVFRFAK
-382 KILPREDNF
+382 QIVPREDDF
-391 PDMPTVLRLAA
+391 PAVPTAVRLAA
-402 SDDKGNT
+402 SDT
-409 DIWYSE
+409 DWHDE
-415 VLTFLNGLKY
+415 VLAFLNDLKA
-425 SGKLADWNQVAF
+425 SGQLNDWNQVAF

-442 KNNKVVAL
+442 KNDKVVAL
-450 ARFLESSGVP
+450 ARFLEAEGVP
-460 VFSPRSNLFFEREEI
+460 VFSPRSNMFFEREEI

-489 PQLRAWAEGVS
+489 PKVRAWAEGVH
-500 LPIWNYYDHQCFKPF
+500 LDIWDYYDQLCFKPF
-515 TDELRKT
+515 TDELRKP
-522 ENQRLLD
+522 ENKPLLD

-540 LAQNTDYAFSGLF
+540 MTQNTDYAISGLF

-571 QGVDK
+571 QGADK

-581 NLATFSKLLTKFE
+581 NLGTFSKLLTKFE

-604 DYLEKNLRDLFNQF
+604 EWLEKNIRDLFNQF
-618 LRFLSEGGIG
+618 LRFLQEGGIG
-628 EYEDESEYAPKGCV
+628 EYEDEAEYAPKGCV
-642 SFLTIHQSKGLEFPV
+642 SFLTIHQSKGLEFPI

-667 RKQYGNL
+667 RKQYSEL

-686 VRFEPL
+686 ERFEPL
-692 EHIKNFDFR
+692 DHIKNFDFW

-716 LAAQENHGRGKSPSK
+716 LAAQVKHGRRRSPSK
-731 YFEHLFY
+731 YFERLFNE
-738 KLPSWRDVDFSALNF
+738 LPSWRDIDLSALSF
-753 DAVKEINLKREY
+753 EAIKQINLKREY

-779 QYRFFKELEFN
+779 QYRFFKDLEFA
-790 PIRAGAQLF
+790 PIRESPMLF

-808 DIHKAVLR
+808 DIHKTVLR
-816 GEEATISIDQIQ
+816 GEEGTITIDTIKGWF
-828 SWLTVNYQYLSK
+828 SANYAMLSK
-840 RERQYLAPQ
+840 KERVYLASSSQ
-849 TLKAVENHVLGY
+849 QAALLHVLRY
-861 YQRENGNWD
+861 FERENGNWD

-896 GEHDTV
+896 GENDTV

-913 DMEKDREQLKQ
+913 DMEKDRDRLRQ
-924 YQHQLEVYA
+924 YQSQLEVYA

-963 AKDDRAIGK
+963 SKDDRAIGK
-972 TVTQFDN
+972 TIARFDH
-979 IVSRIERHDYQMAA
+979 IVRRIERQDYGITA
-993 RPTKLCPN
+993 RPTKLCQS

-1009 NKNWKFRKVEK
+1009 NKNWKFGENR

>member
-1 VHCLSTRHQQKA
+1 
-13 LGIQALQ
+13 
-20 RVVLPAQQTCQ
+20 
-31 VDCQPFP
+31 
-38 EGNIGLRASGMT
+38 MT
-50 ASVSTLQ
+50 SSAAVLQ
-57 SKANTQQLEAIL
+57 SKANPQQLEAIL

-83 GKTFTLVERIVHLIT
+83 GKTFTLVERIVYLIT
-98 HKGVSPESLLVVTF
+98 HKGVAPESLFVVTF

-126 RLAELG
+126 RLSDLG
-132 ICYNLNEMYLGT
+132 IKFNLNEMYLGT
-144 FHSICLRFLEDYREY
+144 FHSICLRLLEDFREF

-184 FRELPDT
+184 FRELPDA
-191 QFVLGD
+191 QLVMGGD
-197 DQSGRWAQ
+197 QTGRWAQ
-205 SENLLKWLNKVRE
+205 SENLLKWLNKVSE
-218 EAIDVT
+218 EALDV
-224 TMAAAPELE
+224 
-233 IRTLAACFAKYQELL
+233 ITLAAATEPEIRALATCFAKYQELL
-248 HENNSLD
+248 HEHNSLD
-255 FSGIQYETLQLLENH
+255 FSGIQYEALQLLEKRPE
-270 LDVLAQLREKLTYM
+270 VLAQLREKLTHL

-289 QDTNTIQERILQ
+289 QDTNTIQERILL
-301 LLAGERRNLCVV
+301 LLAGENKNLCVV

-334 PTLFPDGKCK
+334 PALFDDGQCK

-357 IIRFYNDWMLEQNW
+357 IIRFYNEWMKEQAW
-371 EIGNRLFRFAK
+371 DDGTRVFRFAK
-382 KILPREDNF
+382 QIVPREDDF
-391 PDMPTVLRLAA
+391 PDMPTAVRLAA
-402 SDDKGNT
+402 SDDKGDTTN
-409 DIWYSE
+409 WHAE
-415 VLTFLNGLKY
+415 VLAFLNSLKA
-425 SGKLADWNQVAF
+425 SGQLADWNQVAF

-442 KNNKVVAL
+442 KNEKVVTL
-450 ARFLESSGVP
+450 ARFLEAQGVP
-460 VFSPRSNLFFEREEI
+460 VFSPRSNMFFEREEI
-475 RLMIGALIFLFPQF
+475 CLMIGALIFLFPQF
-489 PQLRAWAEGVS
+489 PKVRAWAEGVH
-500 LPIWNYYDHQCFKPF
+500 LDIWDYYDQLCFKPF
-515 TDELRKT
+515 TDELRKP
-522 ENQRLLD
+522 ENKPLLD

-540 LAQNTDYAFSGLF
+540 LPQNTDYAFSGLF

-581 NLATFSKLLTKFE
+581 NLGTFSKLLTKFE

-604 DYLEKNLRDLFNQF
+604 EWLEKNIRDLFNQF
-618 LRFLSEGGIG
+618 LRFLQDGGIG
-628 EYEDESEYAPKGCV
+628 EYEDEAEYAPKGCV

-667 RKQYGNL
+667 RKQYGAL

-686 VRFEPL
+686 ERFEPL
-692 EHIKNFDFR
+692 DHIKNFDFW

-716 LAAQENHGRGKSPSK
+716 LAAQEKQGRGKSPSK
-731 YFEHLFY
+731 YFERLFY
-738 KLPSWRDVDFSALNF
+738 ELPSWRDVNLSALTF
-753 DAVKEINLKREY
+753 EAVKQINLKREY

-779 QYRFFKELEFN
+779 QYRFFKDLEFA
-790 PIRAGAQLF
+790 PIRESPMLF

-808 DIHKAVLR
+808 DIHKTVLR
-816 GEEATISIDQIQ
+816 GEEH
-828 SWLTVNYQYLSK
+828 TVTLDAIRGWFSANYAMLSK
-840 RERQYLAPQ
+840 KERVYLAPSSQ
-849 TLKAVENHVLGY
+849 QAALLHVLRY
-861 YQRENGNWD
+861 YERENGNWD

-896 GEHDTV
+896 GENDTV

-913 DMEKDREQLKQ
+913 DMEKDRERLRQ

-963 AKDDRAIGK
+963 TKDDRAIGK
-972 TVTQFDN
+972 TIARFDD
-979 IVSRIERHDYQMAA
+979 IVARIERQDYRMAA
-993 RPTKLCPN
+993 RPAKLCQS

-1009 NKNWKFRKVEK
+1009 NKNWKFRKNDK